1 MFFRE
6 GANAAFHEAVGDTIA
21 LMVKTPE
28 HLRKIG
34 LLDEPHSG
42 ANDDQCKDSNHW
54 RGCTLIGELYTYWG
68 AVHLLYSWS
77 MGVER
82 NVTKYNFYLGY

>member
-1 MFFRE
+1 MGFCTEVTQKCNNDVMFFRE

-42 ANDDQCKDSNHW
+42 ANDDQCKDSNH
-54 RGCTLIGELYTYWG
+54 
-68 AVHLLYSWS
+68 
-77 MGVER
+77 
-82 NVTKYNFYLGY
+82 